1 MEVPVKDIIDRIENN
16 EIVILDADNPYVT
29 VSNMLYRNRVLE
41 IIKAQALEIRD
52 LQTTICRLKDEYRIS
67 TYLRE
72 LENRDGR
79 TP

>member
-1 MEVPVKDIIDRIENN
+1 MEVPIKGITDRIENN
-16 EIVILDADNPYVT
+16 EILILDADNPYVA

-67 TYLRE
+67 SDLRQ
-72 LENRDGR
+72 LEERNG
-79 TP
+79 

>member
-67 TYLRE
+67 SDLRQ
-72 LENRDGR
+72 LEARNG
-79 TP
+79 

>member
-67 TYLRE
+67 SDLRQ
-72 LENRDGR
+72 LEERNG
-79 TP
+79 

>member
-52 LQTTICRLKDEYRIS
+52 LQTPICPLKDEYRIS
-67 TYLRE
+67 SDLRQ
-72 LENRDGR
+72 LEERNG
-79 TP
+79 

>member
-41 IIKAQALEIRD
+41 IINAQALEIRD

-67 TYLRE
+67 SDLRQ
-72 LENRDGR
+72 LEERNG
-79 TP
+79 